1 MAARLGQKLDVK
13 EARAVELAAAGRST
27 QDMVQAA
34 AATMVAYVVRHHAFL
49 RGALDWKFSHHT
61 YLILVETLYELHVV
75 ALARSDDE
83 HPAHLDDERTARFF
97 QGGTLDLRIQQ
108 LAATEQ
114 DAREGKEPDE
124 QGLTEDLLR
133 LMPSWYTGLRP
144 EDPIPDDLVMD
155 ELFAEGPLPE
165 A

>member
-61 YLILVETLYELHVV
+61 YLILVETLSDLHVV
-75 ALARSDDE
+75 ALERIGDE
-83 HPAHLDDERTARFF
+83 VPAHL
-97 QGGTLDLRIQQ
+97 
-108 LAATEQ
+108 
-114 DAREGKEPDE
+114 
-124 QGLTEDLLR
+124 EDRKSTR
-133 LMPSWYTGLRP
+133 LNSSHVSISYAVFCLQKKSTHQTNT
-144 EDPIPDDLVMD
+144 
-155 ELFAEGPLPE
+155 
-165 A
+165 